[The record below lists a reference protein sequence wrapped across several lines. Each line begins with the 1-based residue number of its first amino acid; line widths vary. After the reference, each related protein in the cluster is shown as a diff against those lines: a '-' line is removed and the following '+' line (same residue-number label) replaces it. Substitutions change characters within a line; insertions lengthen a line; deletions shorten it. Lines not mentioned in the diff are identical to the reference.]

1 MTFLSYAARGKT
13 AWWRYILAAIFGL
26 SGGMALAVV
35 AMLALIASHL
45 VPVDLAGELRQPR
58 HPLIFFPIIGLIFG
72 GVLLGFIGATRLIQ
86 GKRFSDII
94 GAWRWGAFAFG
105 AGLWLTVQSLAAFV
119 DFVVNPAGF
128 NITASNATG
137 PLAAAALFGLAI
149 QTFMEEFI
157 FRGWLTQGL
166 LLATRN
172 PIIAALISGAVF
184 GALHIPNGTPQA
196 IEATAFGVVTALIAI
211 RTGGLAFTYGLH
223 LVNNLFG
230 AIIVVSANDVFKG
243 APGLLSQ
250 HTPQLLGWDVVLGV
264 AALLLALWV
273 ATRWWVFSETSPSD
287 DDVSTFR

>member
-13 AWWRYILAAIFGL
+13 AWWRYLLAAFLGFT
-26 SGGMALAVV
+26 GGMALAVI
-35 AMLALIASHL
+35 AMLALVALHL
-45 VPVDLAGELRQPR
+45 VPGDLAAEIQQPR
-58 HPLIFFPIIGLIFG
+58 HPLIFFPAIGLIFG
-72 GVLLGFIGATRLIQ
+72 GVLLGFIGAARLIQ

-94 GAWRWGAFAFG
+94 GAWRWRAFAFG
-105 AGLWLTVQSLAAFV
+105 TGLWLTFLGLGALV
-119 DFVVNPAGF
+119 DFAVNPGGF
-128 NITASNATG
+128 AITASSATG

-166 LLATRN
+166 LLATRR
-172 PIIAALISGAVF
+172 PIIAAVISGALF

-196 IEATAFGVVTALIAI
+196 IEATFFGVVTALIVI

-230 AIIVVSANDVFKG
+230 AVVVVSANDVFKG

-250 HTPQLLGWDVVLGV
+250 HTPQLLGWDVALDV
-264 AALLLALWV
+264 AALLLALWF
-273 ATRWWVFSETSPSD
+273 ATRPWVIGRASPPAD
-287 DDVSTFR
+287 TVSAFN